1 LNQNNSGNTTASEAD
16 INKMRNFFPHQN
28 SFSLNQAYSLIEY
41 TKFDIQML
49 PEEENLVKK

>member
-1 LNQNNSGNTTASEAD
+1 MNQNNSGNTTASEAD